1 MARPKTIPLEQGED
15 FDLKRME
22 VTGGGVMPRHQAS
35 LESAL
40 IVVEGAVT
48 LKLDDEVFELTA
60 GDARILPTGV
70 WHELTANPE
79 FKAIHVM
86 PKGITFDFG

>member
-1 MARPKTIPLEQGED
+1 MAKPKTVLLEKGQD
-15 FDLKRME
+15 FDIKRME

-40 IVVEGAVT
+40 IVIEGAVT
-48 LKLDDEVFELTA
+48 LKLDDEVVELTA

-70 WHELTANPE
+70 WHELTANTE
-79 FKAIHVM
+79 FRAIHVM
-86 PKGITFDFG
+86 PKGIAFSFG